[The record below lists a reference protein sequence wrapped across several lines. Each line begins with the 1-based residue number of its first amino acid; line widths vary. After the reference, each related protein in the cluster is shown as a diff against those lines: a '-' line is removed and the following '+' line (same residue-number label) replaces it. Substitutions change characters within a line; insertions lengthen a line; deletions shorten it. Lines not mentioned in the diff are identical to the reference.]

1 MWLYGWPTC
10 DLLEC
15 RRTTDILQQRKW
27 LGFLNLNVVICLN
40 AAELLIFTTTKFHS
54 LKRVP
59 PQMWE
64 MASYVN
70 IGKTVEQF
78 EQGSNRKRIPNYENI
93 RKAWKRVCAH
103 KSEYYSE
110 TVGTYV

>member
-1 MWLYGWPTC
+1 M
-10 DLLEC
+10 LEC
-15 RRTTDILQQRKW
+15 CRTTDNYNNNIGECLIKV
-27 LGFLNLNVVICLN
+27 LVVICLN